1 MSVPYSPRTHRSL
14 TATPPTPSQFLKK
27 CEVITRTCDAK
38 KLDRH
43 RSDTGNT
50 PTAPTDRARPPTLP
64 PLQPWLGAIV
74 PAVAV
79 LTIQSPQ
86 THPHRAIWCNFGA
99 VPPMSAVASVETIAP
114 CRSDCRQFW
123 SLIGGKP

>member
-1 MSVPYSPRTHRSL
+1 MVVTC
-14 TATPPTPSQFLKK
+14 K
-27 CEVITRTCDAK
+27 CDAK

-43 RSDTGNT
+43 RSDTGNS
-50 PTAPTDRARPPTLP
+50 PIAPSDRARPATLP

-99 VPPMSAVASVETIAP
+99 VAAVPSVGDVEPIAP
-114 CRSDCRQFW
+114 CRSDSATQLVNSTRITAAAT
-123 SLIGGKP
+123 SLGCVNILITITILEGKR